1 MSYPQRP
8 TSGPQQEL
16 DSRKQQLSDISREI
30 QSTARD
36 IESHLATVEVYQTL
50 LEKVEATEQSIAN
63 QLNQNPEGCT
73 ELLCKQSEAPLPLLD
88 DIVEPV
94 ALASWS
100 DRETAERDKVK
111 RASLPN
117 SAGEHEC
124 PTEWRA
130 SAVPRTNDIFFNFG
144 IEFTVYRYGSLV
156 QQVREWFAI
165 APDQALI
172 AGAFSVGPYL
182 SPSDAIPSLA
192 WPYIYPPL
200 RFVHICPPQPPFDK
214 TTPYRIY
221 AKTLTE
227 KTQTL
232 EVTWNETVISMKE
245 KLEAVT
251 GVPPTSLWII
261 YKGQKMED
269 DKKMEDYKIGSEA
282 VVYILLSL
290 RKPVIYLFLE
300 MNLTV

>member
-100 DRETAERDKVK
+100 EWVSWCKDASTSVLSELGAAER
-111 RASLPN
+111 L
-117 SAGEHEC
+117 
-124 PTEWRA
+124 
-130 SAVPRTNDIFFNFG
+130 
-144 IEFTVYRYGSLV
+144 
-156 QQVREWFAI
+156 Q
-165 APDQALI
+165 
-172 AGAFSVGPYL
+172 
-182 SPSDAIPSLA
+182 
-192 WPYIYPPL
+192 
-200 RFVHICPPQPPFDK
+200 
-214 TTPYRIY
+214 
-221 AKTLTE
+221 
-227 KTQTL
+227 
-232 EVTWNETVISMKE
+232 
-245 KLEAVT
+245 
-251 GVPPTSLWII
+251 
-261 YKGQKMED
+261 
-269 DKKMEDYKIGSEA
+269 SE
-282 VVYILLSL
+282 I
-290 RKPVIYLFLE
+290 K
-300 MNLTV
+300 